1 MSLLTIYPQI
11 QNLVK
16 LRYLKSNFL
25 VLGQLVW
32 GKKALTNVVIPLARD
47 KLPGFSSNATSN
59 EINKFGRKRIE
70 KEFTLLISNEDVN
83 EIIKIIKS
91 LEDSTVLI
99 DGLTESVKNE
109 IKKKT
114 DFLELSQNLQPL
126 HQYSQQFLQQQKV

>member
-1 MSLLTIYPQI
+1 M
-11 QNLVK
+11 
-16 LRYLKSNFL
+16 
-25 VLGQLVW
+25 
-32 GKKALTNVVIPLARD
+32 
-47 KLPGFSSNATSN
+47 SSNVTSN

-114 DFLELSQNLQPL
+114 DFLELS
-126 HQYSQQFLQQQKV
+126 

>member
-47 KLPGFSSNATSN
+47 KLPGFSSNVTSN

>member
-11 QNLVK
+11 QYLVK

-47 KLPGFSSNATSN
+47 KLPGFSSNVTSN

>member
-32 GKKALTNVVIPLARD
+32 GKKVLTNVVIPLARD
-47 KLPGFSSNATSN
+47 KLPGLSSNVTSN

>member
-1 MSLLTIYPQI
+1 M
-11 QNLVK
+11 
-16 LRYLKSNFL
+16 
-25 VLGQLVW
+25 
-32 GKKALTNVVIPLARD
+32 
-47 KLPGFSSNATSN
+47 SSNVTSN
-59 EINKFGRKRIE
+59 EINKFDRKRIE

-114 DFLELSQNLQPL
+114 DFLELS
-126 HQYSQQFLQQQKV
+126 

>member
-1 MSLLTIYPQI
+1 M
-11 QNLVK
+11 
-16 LRYLKSNFL
+16 
-25 VLGQLVW
+25 
-32 GKKALTNVVIPLARD
+32 
-47 KLPGFSSNATSN
+47 SSNVTSN

-70 KEFTLLISNEDVN
+70 KDFTLLISNEDVN

-114 DFLELSQNLQPL
+114 DFLELS
-126 HQYSQQFLQQQKV
+126 

>member
-1 MSLLTIYPQI
+1 M
-11 QNLVK
+11 
-16 LRYLKSNFL
+16 
-25 VLGQLVW
+25 
-32 GKKALTNVVIPLARD
+32 
-47 KLPGFSSNATSN
+47 SSNVTSN

-99 DGLTESVKNE
+99 DGLTKSVKNE

-114 DFLELSQNLQPL
+114 DFLELS
-126 HQYSQQFLQQQKV
+126 